1 MRIIKMKLE
10 NFKGLKTF
18 EFTPNGENVA
28 VYGDNGTGKTT
39 LFDAFC
45 WLLYGKP
52 STDEKNF
59 TPQTTGT
66 HNLDHAVEMQI
77 ETADGLKTLRK
88 VFHEKYQTKRG
99 SADKVFAGHTTEYEL
114 DGVPV
119 QEKEYKKA
127 MADLYDTEEIAKLL
141 TRYNYFLEDMSIKER
156 RNLLLDMCVDIS
168 PEELVNKVLNDNEDL
183 QELPD
188 ILGGKE
194 IEDYVKIAA
203 SQKKK
208 IDAELKQIP
217 ARIDEAEK
225 SKPESLTSS
234 VGRAEIEASIEELKR
249 AKKDIESKLE
259 AADMTAESEIR
270 KQIARVEA
278 EKAEAYASYK
288 VQNSAAIAEVN
299 QQIGELEN
307 DKIRLL
313 TSIKNLKE
321 SISERKAAHD
331 RHTKRRETLL
341 AEHKD
346 TAGKEWTGDTICP
359 TCGQP
364 LPAEQIEEAK
374 KKFHLKK
381 SENLERI
388 KEEGAKVSA
397 EILETEEK
405 EIIELENQ
413 VLAKQE
419 GIEGIEAQIA
429 VAKADYEE
437 PSPFDG
443 SEYDD
448 RISELKEKLKD
459 VESAAN
465 SVKAD
470 LRWQLEEVEK
480 KIGEQQELLSG
491 YAIIEQQ
498 DKRIAELEAREKEL
512 AAEFETLEKG
522 LYLCEKFNR
531 AKAEMLTNDI
541 NGHFQTLKFRLF
553 QEQVDGGIADDCEA
567 LIECNGREVPFKS
580 ANNAARINAG
590 LEVIDVLAAHYG
602 FSLPIFIDGCESNCH
617 PLKTKSQQ
625 IRLYVSEAD
634 KALRVETF

>member
-10 NFKGLKTF
+10 NFKGIRAF
-18 EFTPNGENVA
+18 EFTPNGKNVA

-77 ETADGLKTLRK
+77 ETADGIKTLRK

-99 SADKVFAGHTTEYEL
+99 SADKVFSGYTTEYEL

-127 MADLYDTEEIAKLL
+127 MVDLYDTEEIAKLL

-168 PEELVNKVLNDNEDL
+168 PEELVVKVLDDNEDL

-225 SKPESLTSS
+225 SKPESLALS
-234 VGRAEIEASIEELKR
+234 VGRAEIEKSIEELKR
-249 AKKDIESKLE
+249 AKKDVEGKLA

-270 KQIARVEA
+270 KQIAGVEA

-288 VQNSAAIAEVN
+288 AQNSAAISEFN

-313 TSIKNLKE
+313 TSMKNLKE
-321 SISERKAAHD
+321 SISERQDA
-331 RHTKRRETLL
+331 KRRETLL
-341 AEHKD
+341 AEYKD

-374 KKFHLKK
+374 KKFHLKR

-397 EILETEEK
+397 EILEKEEQ
-405 EIIELENQ
+405 EIVGLENQ

-419 GIEGIEAQIA
+419 SIEGIEAQIA
-429 VAKADYEE
+429 AAKAEYEE

-465 SVKAD
+465 SVRAD
-470 LRWQLEEVEK
+470 LQQQLEEVEK
-480 KIGEQQELLSG
+480 TIGEQQGLLSG
-491 YAIIEQQ
+491 FAMIEKQ
-498 DKRIAELEAREKEL
+498 DQRIAELEAREKEL
-512 AAEFETLEKG
+512 AAEFEGLEKG
-522 LYLCEKFNR
+522 LYLCEKYQR

-541 NGHFQTLKFRLF
+541 NRHFQTLKFRLF
-553 QEQVDGGIADDCEA
+553 QEQVNGGIADDCEA

-590 LEVIDVLAAHYG
+590 LEVIDVLGAYYG
-602 FSLPIFIDGCESNCH
+602 LSMPIFLDNAESNNSIRE
-617 PLKTKSQQ
+617 TKAQQ
-625 IRLYVSEAD
+625 IRLYVSQD
-634 KALRVETF
+634 KELKVE